1 MRHVLT
7 RVRTPVLVGLALV
20 LSSLPSEAQEASLAV
35 VLGRATEYVDRLYE
49 QLSGMVSEEQYEQ
62 RSRATSGR
70 GARNLRA
77 QRVTLRSDY
86 LLVRPNG
93 SDRYYG
99 FRDVFEV
106 DGRPVRD
113 REERLTQLFLD
124 TSASAQR
131 QIQGILDDSARYNV
145 GDVARNINTPT
156 LALLFLRQDY
166 RPRFTFERVS
176 DTSPPLGLDLPDG
189 AADVWVIE
197 FEETGPTTVVG
208 GGDGRNLPA
217 HGRYW
222 IEPATGR
229 VLVSELAFED
239 FEINSLTVVSYDV
252 DETMGHAVPVEMRE
266 LLGNR
271 RRGSRID
278 GTATYTRFRK
288 FQVQVEDRPPSAR
301 ARDPVRRQPRPRPAR
316 PRDATAPRG

>member
-1 MRHVLT
+1 MRHVRT
-7 RVRTPVLVGLALV
+7 RVRTPLLVGLALV
-20 LSSLPSEAQEASLAV
+20 LAPLPGGAQEASLAV
-35 VLGRATEYVDRLYE
+35 VLGRATAYVDGLYE

-62 RSRATSGR
+62 RSRATSGL

-124 TSASAQR
+124 PSASAGR

-145 GDVARNINTPT
+145 GDVVRNINTPT

-166 RPRFTFERVS
+166 RPRFEFERVS

-197 FEETGPTTVVG
+197 YKETWPTTVVG

-217 HGRYW
+217 HGRFW

-229 VLVSELAFED
+229 VLVTELAFED
-239 FEINSLTVVSYDV
+239 FAVSSLIVVGYAA
-252 DETMGHAVPVEMRE
+252 DEAMGHFVPVEMRE
-266 LLGNR
+266 LYGNR
-271 RRGSRID
+271 RRGSRLD
-278 GTATYTRFRK
+278 GTATYTHFRR
-288 FQVQVEDRPPSAR
+288 FQVQVDDRPPSA
-301 ARDPVRRQPRPRPAR
+301 PEPAR
-316 PRDATAPRG
+316 CASS

>member
-1 MRHVLT
+1 MN
-7 RVRTPVLVGLALV
+7 VRDPLLVGLALV
-20 LSSLPSEAQEASLAV
+20 LAPFPGGAQEASLEV
-35 VLGRATEYVDRLYE
+35 VLGRATAYVDGLYE
-49 QLSGMVSEEQYEQ
+49 QLSGMVAEERYEQ
-62 RSRATSGR
+62 RTRATSGF

-77 QRVTLRSDY
+77 ERVTLRSDY

-106 DGRPVRD
+106 DGQPVRD
-113 REERLTQLFLD
+113 REERPTQLFLD
-124 TSASAQR
+124 ASASAQR

-145 GDVARNINTPT
+145 GAVARNINTPT

-166 RPRFTFERVS
+166 RPRFEFERVS

-197 FEETGPTTVVG
+197 YEETGPTTVVG

-229 VLVSELAFED
+229 VLITELAFEV
-239 FEINSLTVVSYDV
+239 NALTVVRYEV
-252 DETMGHAVPVEMRE
+252 DGTMGHVVPVEMRE

-278 GTATYTRFRK
+278 GTATYTRFRR
-288 FQVQVEDRPPSAR
+288 FRVQVEDRPPSA
-301 ARDPVRRQPRPRPAR
+301 PEPAR
-316 PRDATAPRG
+316 CACDP